1 MTTVSSALKLAP
13 MPRKENGF
21 GNKSSFG
28 FKKTKA
34 ISQGKGVGAAGNYP
48 SDRRYGSTVQR
59 SIIEQYNLDSDW
71 VKWRR
76 GFEYYNKGA
85 WYRLKDYDPITR
97 TYTDSQ
103 LKSKL
108 YQGTDSEVDVIFDG
122 YKFATKNAD
131 SNNHY
136 VMKRFTVSPVDLGT
150 ITSVQNDPFVYPD
163 KKAFREVW
171 CKGKPGKDSRLL
183 TKMIGERISDGETE
197 ATLAWLLTED
207 ELPALF
213 IGKSWPERPTE
224 VISEISEAVF
234 DNTLWAQQNS
244 LDVDSLLGKV
254 VYTPDFFKER
264 ASLVAANV
272 YDTRDYFGIELTDK
286 GQGEVIVLDND
297 ANALPPSLYD
307 INDLT
312 PIISD
317 PNGGFTLTGTYIY
330 EKDRY
335 QRFYKNQ
342 YLTGDLAVQGAD
354 LFSYSVMPY
363 RILGAE
369 RRNGKIL
376 LKSEPFISEFR
387 FTKPTGGN
395 ATLIFTDN
403 SFTKMEIDE
412 YDGLYYHKQGHIK
425 DELWMRLDTDVDPWM
440 DEIFTSG
447 NPLKPATIY
456 TCSCPNYSQAM
467 LRAPQQS
474 EDEGTRRINRQ
485 RRYPLPTAQ
494 GRADF
499 DQIGLGKAA
508 GKIES
513 WESNEHRLGF
523 KMCKHTIAAMFINN
537 LKVKEPNSYP
547 TVEARESF
555 EEKLNKDIAEVGE
568 EFNDSY
574 RRGGLTTLEIVFA
587 LAQGLNL
594 DEVETAYVVL
604 NSSF

>member
-150 ITSVQNDPFVYPD
+150 ITTVQNDPFVYPD